1 MPGWRREK
9 IFGLSACDIM
19 HLQVQ
24 LMEELWRSW
33 KLVIEER
40 LEICPNHPQ
49 QQEREEKDLLKLVLL
64 DDLMTIYI
72 IERLIVPATPSLS
85 DLLTSVE
92 IWPVGLASGVEPPAT
107 LPQGLDELC

>member
-1 MPGWRREK
+1 MPGWRGEK
-9 IFGLSACDIM
+9 IFGLPACDIM

-24 LMEELWRSW
+24 LMEELWANRSR

-64 DDLMTIYI
+64 DDLMTII
-72 IERLIVPATPSLS
+72 RKNMNKAI
-85 DLLTSVE
+85 
-92 IWPVGLASGVEPPAT
+92 
-107 LPQGLDELC
+107 

>member
-9 IFGLSACDIM
+9 IFGLPACDIM

-24 LMEELWRSW
+24 LMEELWANRSR

-49 QQEREEKDLLKLVLL
+49 QQERKEKDLLKLVLH
-64 DDLMTIYI
+64 DLS
-72 IERLIVPATPSLS
+72 LIH
-85 DLLTSVE
+85 
-92 IWPVGLASGVEPPAT
+92 I
-107 LPQGLDELC
+107 